1 MEPETVLE
9 ALNKYLAEVEAI
21 LSRFTHTRDSIAIN
35 QEDNYRFRV
44 IVTELTDLLRDH
56 VPGSAAHIRMIVNYY
71 NKGVSNLYNSSSYA
85 SVKEVIG
92 AISAV
97 ITRIER
103 NPGLFAQ
110 STGPID
116 ASLDQKK
123 LLDSLDRIVLKF
135 HAVAVQLRS
144 RHSERATLDI
154 DDEYDV
160 QDLMHALLRLYFD
173 DIRPEEWV
181 PSYAGASSRTDFLLP
196 QIDTVIETKKTR
208 AGLNAKTIGEQ
219 LIIDVARYKR
229 HPQCRR
235 LVCFVYDPEGRVA
248 NPSGIESDLNSGNHG
263 IDVRVFILP
272 KASGWA

>member
-1 MEPETVLE
+1 MEPVAVLE
-9 ALNKYLAEVEAI
+9 ALNKYRVESEAI
-21 LSRFTHTRDSIAIN
+21 LSRFTHTRDRIAIN
-35 QEDNYRFRV
+35 QEDNYRFRT
-44 IVTELTDLLRDH
+44 IVTELADLLRDH

-71 NKGVSNLYNSSSYA
+71 NQGVANFYSSSSYA

-103 NPGLFAQ
+103 HPGLFAQ
-110 STGPID
+110 ATGPID
-116 ASLDQKK
+116 ASLDQRK
-123 LLDSLDRIVLKF
+123 LLDALDLVVLKF

-144 RHSERATLDI
+144 RHAERATLDI
-154 DDEYDV
+154 NDEYDV

-196 QIDTVIETKKTR
+196 QIDTVIETKRTR
-208 AGLNAKTIGEQ
+208 AGLNAKAVGEQ
-219 LIIDVARYKR
+219 LIIDIARYKK

-235 LVCFVYDPEGRVA
+235 LVCFVYDPEGRIA
-248 NPSGIESDLNSGNHG
+248 NPSGIESDLNNGDHG
-263 IDVRVFILP
+263 IEVRVSILP
-272 KASGWA
+272 KASG